1 MQRNPLE
8 KRSSFRRRR
17 HSQGGTEVVEFVIF
31 FWLTFP
37 GFLWMFVTGMN
48 FVYMDKVNDVA
59 LAADLMVVKN
69 QDMTLQGSQD
79 IISRVAT
86 GLNLVTG
93 SGPNG
98 NSGGT
103 GNGLLVLSTVQYIGT
118 TTCTGCTNVGKYVF
132 TKRIYVG
139 NKSLQVN
146 GSTVASL
153 FGNPASALWDSTVS
167 GTVSNN
173 QTNTGAQT
181 NATFAAM
188 YSNTPIPDGQ
198 VVYVVESFFKPPFS
212 FGGYAGSTNG
222 VYVRA
227 LM

>member
-1 MQRNPLE
+1 
-8 KRSSFRRRR
+8 
-17 HSQGGTEVVEFVIF
+17 
-31 FWLTFP
+31 
-37 GFLWMFVTGMN
+37 MFVTGMN

-69 QDMTLQGSQD
+69 QDLTLQGSQA
-79 IISRVAT
+79 IIGRVAT

-93 SGPNG
+93 AGPNG
-98 NSGGT
+98 NGAAG

-118 TTCTGCTNVGKYVF
+118 STCSGCTNVGKYVF

-146 GSTVASL
+146 GSTVDSL
-153 FGNPASALWDSTVS
+153 FGDPESALWDSTVS

-173 QTNTGAQT
+173 QSNTGAQT
-181 NATFAAM
+181 KATFAAM
-188 YSNTPIPDGQ
+188 YGATPIPDGQ

-222 VYVRA
+222 MYVRA

>member
-1 MQRNPLE
+1 ME
-8 KRSSFRRRR
+8 KSSSFRRRKR
-17 HSQGGTEVVEFVIF
+17 SQGGTEVVEFLIF

-37 GFLWMFVTGMN
+37 ALLWMFVTGMD

-69 QDMTLQGSQD
+69 LDLTLQGTQQ
-79 IISRVAT
+79 IVARVAT

-93 SGPNG
+93 TGPNG
-98 NSGGT
+98 NGAGG
-103 GNGLLVLSTVQYIGT
+103 GNGLLVISTVQYIGA
-118 TTCTGCTNVGKYVF
+118 TTCSGCTNVGKYVF
-132 TKRIYVG
+132 TRRIYIG

-146 GSTVASL
+146 GSSVDSL
-153 FGNPASALWDSTVS
+153 FGDPAAGLWDSSVT
-167 GTVSNN
+167 GNVSNN
-173 QTNTGAQT
+173 QSNTGAQT
-181 NATFAAM
+181 NAAFAAM
-188 YSNTPIPDGQ
+188 YNGTPIPDGQ